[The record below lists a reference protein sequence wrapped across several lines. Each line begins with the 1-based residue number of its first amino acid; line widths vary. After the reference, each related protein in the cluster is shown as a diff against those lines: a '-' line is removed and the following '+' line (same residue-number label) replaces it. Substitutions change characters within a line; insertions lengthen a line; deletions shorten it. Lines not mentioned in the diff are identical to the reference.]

1 MTSNKQ
7 IMGLVIAFL
16 SVWLTYQVTITMAQ
30 PAPNTGANTSGINM
44 TASGSNMTSPNTG
57 ANTSGINMTAS
68 GSNMTSPNTGANT
81 SGINMT
87 SPNTGA
93 NTSGSGVNT
102 TITKA

>member
-1 MTSNKQ
+1 MISNKQ
-7 IMGLVIAFL
+7 IIILVFAFL

-30 PAPNTGANTSGINM
+30 PTPDTGANTSGINM
-44 TASGSNMTSPNTG
+44 TTSGS
-57 ANTSGINMTAS
+57 
-68 GSNMTSPNTGANT
+68 
-81 SGINMT
+81 NMT

>member
-1 MTSNKQ
+1 MFALLAVS
-7 IMGLVIAFL
+7 
-16 SVWLTYQVTITMAQ
+16 LTYQSTITTAQ

-44 TASGSNMTSPNTG
+44 TTSSDNT
-57 ANTSGINMTAS
+57 
-68 GSNMTSPNTGANT
+68 TSPNTGANT

-87 SPNTGA
+87 SPNTGG